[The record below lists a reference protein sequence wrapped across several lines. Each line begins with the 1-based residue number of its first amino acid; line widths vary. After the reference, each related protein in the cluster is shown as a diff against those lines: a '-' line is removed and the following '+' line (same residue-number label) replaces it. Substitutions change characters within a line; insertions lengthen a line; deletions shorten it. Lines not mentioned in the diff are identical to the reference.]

1 MKSYTKIRNSV
12 PDEFYEYL
20 NSHLSSSYSDDEKQ
34 IIRLVFTLGYLGT
47 TRQYFLTGRH
57 SPRNRI

>member
-34 IIRLVFTLGYLGT
+34 IIRLVFTLRLFRYNT
-47 TRQYFLTGRH
+47 TVFSTGRH